1 MLHQKRRGERV
12 ERPFAHLHDTGEMR
26 RVHLRRHSNILKRL
40 LAHVAG
46 CNLGLLLR
54 HLTGVGTPR
63 GLKGRVVAG
72 CSLIGWLVGLWGR
85 LERVLM
91 PFLPDSPWIAS
102 LPRHQTFQPS
112 I

>member
-72 CSLIGWLVGLWGR
+72 VR
-85 LERVLM
+85 
-91 PFLPDSPWIAS
+91 
-102 LPRHQTFQPS
+102 
-112 I
+112 